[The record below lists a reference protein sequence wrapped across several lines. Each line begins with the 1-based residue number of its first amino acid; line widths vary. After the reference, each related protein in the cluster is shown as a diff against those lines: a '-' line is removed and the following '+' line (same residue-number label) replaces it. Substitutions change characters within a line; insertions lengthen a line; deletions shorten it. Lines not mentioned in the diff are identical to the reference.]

1 MAVLEDSEILRLFQ
15 SRDENALRACDEK
28 YGRLCR
34 RLALHILNNRQDAEE
49 CFNDALLH
57 VWNAVPPALPQNLSA
72 YLAATVRNLA
82 LDRQRLMRREK
93 RGDGQVALA
102 VEELASVL
110 PSQEPDLI
118 ERMALSDALNRFLE
132 TLPAETRVIFVLRYW
147 ACLSIKEVAEECD
160 ASVSKVKM
168 SLLRTKSKLKQF
180 LEKEELL

>member
-1 MAVLEDSEILRLFQ
+1 MGVLEDSEILRLFRA
-15 SRDENALRACDEK
+15 RDERALRAAEEK

-34 RLALHILNNRQDAEE
+34 ALAYHILNSHQDAEE

-57 VWNAVPPALPQNLSA
+57 VWNAVPPAMPQNLSA

-82 LDRQRLMRREK
+82 LDRQRLKRREK

-118 ERMALSDALNRFLE
+118 ERIALSDALNRFLG
-132 TLPAETRVIFVLRYW
+132 TLPAESRVIFVLRYW
-147 ACLSIKEVAEECD
+147 ACLSILEIAEECG
-160 ASVSKVKM
+160 AGVSKVKM
-168 SLLRTKSKLKQF
+168 SLMRTKSKLKQF